1 MVVAFTR
8 IGPASDILIR
18 EIKGAEVQYHVE
30 VRRELK
36 VQHDTSFGKD
46 YEAAEKLYES
56 LLEEYGGVVDEAQ
69 D

>member
-1 MVVAFTR
+1 MVVAFTS
-8 IGPASDILIR
+8 IGLASDILIR
-18 EIKGAEVQYHVE
+18 EVKGLEVQYHVE
-30 VRRELK
+30 IRRELK
-36 VQHDTSFGKD
+36 VQYDTSFGKD